1 MPNKIGRF
9 DIVGEITRS
18 PLGCVLKAQDP
29 DGGQTVALKTFD
41 IHSLGDATAE
51 ALRCALAEAAGE
63 TARHVVLATAL
74 PDPELACGADASFT
88 RIEPQHDL
96 AQGDEVVAALLS
108 RAQFG

>member
-41 IHSLGDATAE
+41 IHSLGDTTAE
-51 ALRCALAEAAGE
+51 AL
-63 TARHVVLATAL
+63 
-74 PDPELACGADASFT
+74 
-88 RIEPQHDL
+88 QHKSS
-96 AQGDEVVAALLS
+96 Q
-108 RAQFG
+108 